1 MYPLWAVRVNLLAQR
16 HINNQLGGAR
26 DWTNNGSTSW
36 GKPTLT
42 FHFKTSY
49 NTTVL
54 PLIFFKTTVLPFT
67 FISKLPEKT
76 TDKWQLPLK
85 FFSKRQL
92 PLTFSSK
99 RQRYHWRFF
108 KTTVTFF
115 FENDIKKRQCYPLR
129 FFQKD
134 SHPLCFFKT
143 TVLPLIFFFQND
155 WWKTSYP
162 VFFYSRQINND
173 SVTPYV
179 FFQNDSVTHWFF
191 SKQQINNS
199 VTLTFF
205 FKTTILPLKFFFKT
219 TDNTRQCYAL
229 GLYVPLMSS

>member
-1 MYPLWAVRVNLLAQR
+1 MTVAPYV
-16 HINNQLGGAR
+16 
-26 DWTNNGSTSW
+26 
-36 GKPTLT
+36 
-42 FHFKTSY
+42 FFKK
-49 NTTVL
+49 TVT
-54 PLIFFKTTVLPFT
+54 PYVFFKTTAV
-67 FISKLPEKT
+67 
-76 TDKWQLPLK
+76 
-85 FFSKRQL
+85 
-92 PLTFSSK
+92 PLTFFQNDS
-99 RQRYHWRFF
+99 YIFF
-108 KTTVTFF
+108 K
-115 FENDIKKRQCYPLR
+115 NDIKKRQCYPLR

-134 SHPLCFFKT
+134 SHPLRFFKT
-143 TVLPLIFFFQND
+143 TVLPLIYFFQND

-162 VFFYSRQINND
+162 VFFYSQRQINND